1 MSTLIDS
8 PTNPLERLPTFAV
21 RDAVLSSEDLAELLA
36 FAVAHE
42 AAFEPTGVGNSER
55 GTEEFRPGYRASRA
69 LTPPHFK
76 PWRDRIKGIV
86 APLLPDILSE
96 LGIKAFDVA
105 RYEIELVRHND
116 GDFYRRHIDT
126 QTGPSETARR
136 AISLV
141 YYFHAEPKAFHGG
154 ALRLY
159 TLTTR
164 NDIFVDVEP
173 EQNRLVAFASWVP
186 HEVMPISCPSGRF
199 IDSRFAINCW
209 LRMTPPKAAVPKD
222 QS

>member
-1 MSTLIDS
+1 MTAAIESS
-8 PTNPLERLPTFAV
+8 SNPLHRIPPFAV
-21 RDAVLSSEDLAELLA
+21 RDLLLSDQDLADLLA

-42 AAFEPTGVGNSER
+42 ADFKPTGIGSHADGSGGLNPSYRSSR
-55 GTEEFRPGYRASRA
+55 GLPSRI
-69 LTPPHFK
+69 FK
-76 PWRDRIKGIV
+76 PWRDRIKASV
-86 APLLPDILSE
+86 APLLPGILTD
-96 LGIKAFDVA
+96 LGMRAFDVA

-116 GDFYRRHIDT
+116 GDFYKRHIDT
-126 QTGPSETARR
+126 QTGPTETARR

-141 YYFHAEPKAFHGG
+141 YYFHAEPKAFEGG

-159 TLTTR
+159 ALNR
-164 NDIFVDVEP
+164 NDVFLDVEP
-173 EQNRLVAFASWVP
+173 RQNRLVAFASWVP

-209 LRMTPPKAAVPKD
+209 VRMTPPTPLKA

>member
-1 MSTLIDS
+1 MNAPLDS
-8 PTNPLERLPTFAV
+8 RKNPLERLPTFAL
-21 RDAVLSSEDLAELLA
+21 RDAILSAKDLAELLA
-36 FAVAHE
+36 FAVASE
-42 AAFEPTGVGNSER
+42 ADFKPTLVGNAGG
-55 GTEEFRPGYRASRA
+55 GTQGTNPEYRVSRA
-69 LTPPHFK
+69 LPARYVK
-76 PWRDRIKGIV
+76 PWRDRIEAIV
-86 APLLPDILSE
+86 APLLPGILSE
-96 LGIKAFDVA
+96 LGIKPFDVA

-126 QTGPSETARR
+126 RTGPTDIARR
-136 AISLV
+136 AVSLV

-159 TLTTR
+159 ALSR
-164 NDIFVDVEP
+164 DDIFVDVEP
-173 EQNRLVAFASWVP
+173 EQNRLVAFASWIP

-209 LRMTPPKAAVPKD
+209 VRMTPPTPTKD

>member
-1 MSTLIDS
+1 MSSSID
-8 PTNPLERLPTFAV
+8 TRANPLERVPTFAV
-21 RDAVLSSEDLAELLA
+21 RDLLLSAGDLADLLA
-36 FAVAHE
+36 FTAAHE
-42 AAFEPTGVGNSER
+42 ADLKPTAVGSFGD
-55 GTEEFRPGYRASRA
+55 GTAGLNPSYRSSRR
-69 LTPPHFK
+69 LPSLIFK
-76 PWRDRIKGIV
+76 PWSDRIKAIV
-86 APLLPDILSE
+86 APLLPGILTD
-96 LGIKAFDVA
+96 LGMKAFDVA

-141 YYFHAEPKAFHGG
+141 YYFHAEPKAFEGG

-159 TLTTR
+159 ALNR
-164 NDIFVDVEP
+164 NDVFRDIEP
-173 EQNRLVAFASWVP
+173 KQNRLVAFPSWVP
-186 HEVMPISCPSGRF
+186 HEVMPIACPSGRF

-209 LRMTPPKAAVPKD
+209 VRMTPLTPPKS